1 MKFVFYYF
9 FFLLYVM
16 SVFVVRV
23 FFGLGLALLVLRRRF
38 GG

>member
-23 FFGLGLALLVLRRRF
+23 FSGLGLALLVLRKRL